1 MTVEKAFAIH
11 ASPYA
16 IYRALAEE
24 LAEAD
29 AAGGDFTVLRRDPGR
44 AVEVRTRVG
53 FVPCDVSYEL
63 LPRDGYTEVVAR
75 LVPLGWRAAL
85 FRIATLG
92 LREQNYAVVLV
103 QGLANLK
110 AAVEATAASE
120 EAREAGETTPSD
132 A

>member
-1 MTVEKAFAIH
+1 VTVEKAFAIN

-16 IYRALAEE
+16 IYRALVNE

-44 AVEVRTRVG
+44 AIGVRTRVG

-110 AAVEATAASE
+110 AAVESTAARDDVAES
-120 EAREAGETTPSD
+120 GEPVPP